1 VTTRVNFEKKRL
13 KSSLIQKILK
23 RKKPRKKKKHPTDEE
38 IRKKNKKIET
48 KVYAKDLTAGS
59 GNDMS
64 IRLLSQC
71 GCRQW

>member
-1 VTTRVNFEKKRL
+1 MTTRVNFDQKRL
-13 KSSLIQKILK
+13 KSSLIPKILT
-23 RKKPRKKKKHPTDEE
+23 RKKPRNKKKHPTDEE
-38 IRKKNKKIET
+38 IRKKKKKIET